1 MESKRDTLL
10 RDRLAA
16 LPLETPPAAA
26 WTALRQQLQAR
37 ATPRTSRRPSPWWLA
52 LAAALAAVVIAPALR
67 HSGAPVPGVAAP
79 VAAEVAAL
87 MQRSRSLEN
96 EIRTLRAASPEIAE
110 SQFEWESAIENDLAL
125 IDVGLAARSAQPER
139 LWRERVRL
147 LEELKTA
154 SQMESGPLL
163 LQARMD

>member
-1 MESKRDTLL
+1 MSANVSASAKEMNPTRD
-10 RDRLAA
+10 DFAA
-16 LPLETPPAAA
+16 LLDEAFPTDNLMEGM
-26 WTALRQQLQAR
+26 
-37 ATPRTSRRPSPWWLA
+37 
-52 LAAALAAVVIAPALR
+52 VVKGTI
-67 HSGAPVPGVAAP
+67 V
-79 VAAEVAAL
+79 
-87 MQRSRSLEN
+87 
-96 EIRTLRAASPEIAE
+96 
-110 SQFEWESAIENDLAL
+110 AIEKDLAL